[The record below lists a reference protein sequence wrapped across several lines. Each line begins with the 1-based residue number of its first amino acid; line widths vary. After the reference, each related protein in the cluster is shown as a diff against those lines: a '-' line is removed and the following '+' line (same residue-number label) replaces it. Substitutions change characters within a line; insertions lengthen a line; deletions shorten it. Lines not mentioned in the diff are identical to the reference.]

1 MNAPVSSTDCI
12 FCKIVSNEVPASI
25 AYEDDFSVAFLDL
38 RQFNPGHTLLIPRKH
53 VADIRHL
60 DEKTGRHFMAA
71 LSKVTRA
78 VSAAFPSQG
87 ISVWHSIGPAAF
99 QEVPHL
105 HFHIHP
111 RHLDDQFLQAYP
123 SVPPTPGREV
133 LDEYAA
139 TIRAQIPRHG

>member
-1 MNAPVSSTDCI
+1 MNSNDCI
-12 FCKIVSNEVPASI
+12 FCAIVSKEVPASI
-25 AYEDDFSVAFLDL
+25 AFEDDFSIAFLDL
-38 RQFNPGHTLLIPRKH
+38 RQFNPGHTLLIPRTH
-53 VADIRHL
+53 VADVREL
-60 DEKTGRHFMAA
+60 DEETGRHFMAA

-87 ISVWHSIGPAAF
+87 ISVWHSIGVAAF

-111 RHLDDQFLQAYP
+111 RHLGDKFMQVYP
-123 SVPPTPGREV
+123 SVPPTPGRKV

-139 TIRAQIPRHG
+139 TIRARLA

>member
-1 MNAPVSSTDCI
+1 M
-12 FCKIVSNEVPASI
+12 PASI
-25 AYEDDFSVAFLDL
+25 AYEDDFSIAFLDL
-38 RQFNPGHTLLIPRKH
+38 RQLNPGHTLLIPRNH
-53 VADIRHL
+53 VADVREL
-60 DEKTGRHFMAA
+60 DEETGRHFMAA

-87 ISVWHSIGPAAF
+87 ISVWHSIGAAAF

-111 RHLDDQFLQAYP
+111 RHLDDKFMQVYP

-139 TIRAQIPRHG
+139 AIRAQIFL